1 MPAANLVDGTRKD
14 VARTVNERDMVAYLL
29 DRRHVVGREDDRRP
43 AVAQP
48 QNFLFEQIGV
58 DRVEARKG
66 FVEDQ
71 QFGFVQLLDATVP
84 PRRDVEPVEPH
95 PQAAHGL
102 GTRQPFEPCEKE
114 RLLAHLHLLVEA
126 ALLGQVTDA
135 LHVGGRERPSVEEHP
150 SFVGR
155 RNAVDDADERRLSR
169 AVGPQQSVDRT
180 ARDVKRHV
188 VERRMAGVVFR
199 NMFDPQ

>member
-1 MPAANLVDGTRKD
+1 
-14 VARTVNERDMVAYLL
+14 MVAYLL

-48 QNFLFEQIGV
+48 QNLLFEQIGV

-71 QFGFVQLLDATVP
+71 QFGFVQHRDDELYLLRHSLRQLLDATVP